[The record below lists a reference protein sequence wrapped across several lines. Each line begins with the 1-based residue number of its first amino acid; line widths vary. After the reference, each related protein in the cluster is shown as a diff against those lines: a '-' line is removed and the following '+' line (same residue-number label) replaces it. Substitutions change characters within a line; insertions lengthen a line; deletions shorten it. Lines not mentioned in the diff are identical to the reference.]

1 MFRHPAPFLKSENVN
16 APAAG
21 SGLGRSARSA
31 GPWKEQPLQTVY
43 EQRRKIVPA
52 VRADYQN
59 TPTVLES
66 EYYGINVSSSR
77 LAVVQLVTMP
87 EPFFEKIAGMK
98 QGNLILPIEEDVPS
112 GTVVSR
118 FLVPTEMGCGYVNM
132 SLAGLRGNREEVL
145 EQQNAYWRI
154 QQTDQRSRRQIFFGY
169 CSDVGSQDSQ

>member
-1 MFRHPAPFLKSENVN
+1 MNL
-16 APAAG
+16 
-21 SGLGRSARSA
+21 
-31 GPWKEQPLQTVY
+31 
-43 EQRRKIVPA
+43 
-52 VRADYQN
+52 
-59 TPTVLES
+59 
-66 EYYGINVSSSR
+66 SSSR
-77 LAVVQLVTMP
+77 QALVQLVTMP

-145 EQQNAYWRI
+145 KQQNAYWRI

-169 CSDVGSQDSQ
+169 SDVGSQDSQ